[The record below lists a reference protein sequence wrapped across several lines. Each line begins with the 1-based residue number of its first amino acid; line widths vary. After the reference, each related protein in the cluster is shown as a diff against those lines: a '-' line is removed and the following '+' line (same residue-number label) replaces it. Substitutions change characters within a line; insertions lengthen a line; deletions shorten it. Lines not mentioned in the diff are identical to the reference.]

1 MLKVKD
7 VMTSKVI
14 TVGLDT
20 DIQEIASSLVENKIS
35 AVPVIDADGY
45 LAGLISEGDLIRRFE
60 IETDQKP
67 ETGLLGFF
75 TEPRQLARDYVK
87 SHATKASDLMNTDV
101 ICATRETPLPEVA
114 KLFAKHNIKRLPVV
128 DGKVLVGIVSRADLV
143 QALANFEGNL
153 QNSVAEGDEEIR
165 RRLLDRLDENKWLRP
180 SDLSIFVN
188 EGVVQIWGRIYSEEE
203 REALRIAAETL
214 PGVTGFEEHLARM
227 DQWSYI

>member
-1 MLKVKD
+1 MLKARD

-14 TVGLDT
+14 TVGVDT
-20 DIQEIASSLVENKIS
+20 NIRDIAAILVENRIS
-35 AVPVIDADGY
+35 AVPVIDKSGY

-75 TEPRQLARDYVK
+75 SEPRQVARDYVK
-87 SHATKASDLMNTDV
+87 SHAVKAADLMVTDV
-101 ICATRETPLPEVA
+101 VCATREMPLTEIA
-114 KLFAKHNIKRLPVV
+114 KLFAKRNIKRVPVL
-128 DGKVLVGIVSRADLV
+128 DGKILVGIVSRADLV

-153 QNSVAEGDEEIR
+153 ENTVAEGDEAIR
-165 RRLLDRLDENKWLRP
+165 VKLLERLDENKWLRP

-188 EGVVQIWGRIYSEEE
+188 DGIVQIWGRIYSEEE
-203 REALRIAAETL
+203 REALRVAAETL
-214 PGVTGFEEHLARM
+214 PGVHGVEEHLARM